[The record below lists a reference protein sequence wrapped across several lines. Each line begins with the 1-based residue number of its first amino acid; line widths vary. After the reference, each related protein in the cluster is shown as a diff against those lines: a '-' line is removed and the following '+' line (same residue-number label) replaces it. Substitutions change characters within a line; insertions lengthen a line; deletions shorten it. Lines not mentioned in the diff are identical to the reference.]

1 MYMKNLFYLFA
12 IIIIASSNFS
22 CNNDDTTSKDSLTI
36 STISVDSFIASPE
49 KWINQ
54 EITIK
59 GTVSHVCRHSGKKL
73 FLFDKNPD
81 NPVKINAGGQFSVF
95 EITLEGSDIEVKGKV
110 IEDSRIDEQY
120 LTEWEQEI
128 KNSVADEV
136 VKTCNADG
144 KAVTGQAN
152 AENKEVT
159 NADSINDPFA
169 EVKEMRKELEESG
182 KTYIP
187 IYAIDCISLKEIK
200 KQ

>member
-1 MYMKNLFYLFA
+1 MKKIIYLLFVVTIFTF
-12 IIIIASSNFS
+12 NNS
-22 CNNDDTTSKDSLTI
+22 CTNSGNKENADSL
-36 STISVDSFIASPE
+36 STSVISVDSFLLSPE
-49 KWINQ
+49 QWANK
-54 EITIK
+54 EITIT
-59 GTVSHVCRHSGKKL
+59 GSVSHVCRHSGKKL

-81 NPVKINAGGQFSVF
+81 NTVKINAGGQFSVF
-95 EITLEGSDIEVKGKV
+95 DIALEGSDVEVKGKV

-120 LTEWEQEI
+120 LTEWEEEI

-152 AENKEVT
+152 KNEVT
-159 NADSINDPFA
+159 AQTDSTNDPYA
-169 EVKEMRKELEESG
+169 EVKEMRKKLEESG

-187 IYAIDCISLKEIK
+187 IYAIECITLKEIK

>member
-1 MYMKNLFYLFA
+1 MYIPN
-12 IIIIASSNFS
+12 
-22 CNNDDTTSKDSLTI
+22 T
-36 STISVDSFIASPE
+36 
-49 KWINQ
+49 
-54 EITIK
+54 
-59 GTVSHVCRHSGKKL
+59 HV
-73 FLFDKNPD
+73 
-81 NPVKINAGGQFSVF
+81 
-95 EITLEGSDIEVKGKV
+95 
-110 IEDSRIDEQY
+110 
-120 LTEWEQEI
+120 I

-152 AENKEVT
+152 AENKEIA

>member
-1 MYMKNLFYLFA
+1 MKNLFYLFA
-12 IIIIASSNFS
+12 IIVIASSNFS
-22 CNNDDTTSKDSLTI
+22 CNNEKATSSDSLTTAVI
-36 STISVDSFIASPE
+36 TVDSFLVSPE
-49 KWINQ
+49 KWINK
-54 EITIK
+54 EVNIK

-73 FLFDKNPD
+73 FLFSKSPD
-81 NPVKINAGGQFSVF
+81 NTVKINAGGQFSVF
-95 EITLEGSDIEVKGKV
+95 EITLEGSDVEVKGKV

-120 LTEWEQEI
+120 LTEWEEEI

-144 KAVTGQAN
+144 KAVTGQAK
-152 AENKEVT
+152 AENKEVS
-159 NADSINDPFA
+159 NADSVNDPYA

-182 KTYIP
+182 KAYIP

>member
-1 MYMKNLFYLFA
+1 MKNLFFLFS
-12 IIIIASSNFS
+12 IVVISTFNFS
-22 CNNDDTTSKDSLTI
+22 CNNASNTSNTDSLST
-36 STISVDSFIASPE
+36 STILVDSFIASPE
-49 KWINQ
+49 KWANQ

-59 GTVSHVCRHSGKKL
+59 GSVSHVCRHSGKKL

-81 NPVKINAGGQFSVF
+81 ATIKINAGGQFSVF
-95 EITLEGSDIEVKGKV
+95 DIALEGSDVEVKGKV

-120 LTEWEQEI
+120 LTEWEEEI

-152 AENKEVT
+152 KDNKQVS
-159 NADSINDPFA
+159 AIDSVNDPYA
-169 EVKEMRKELEESG
+169 EVKEMRKQLEQSG

-187 IYAIDCISLKEIK
+187 IYAIDCITLKEIK

>member
-1 MYMKNLFYLFA
+1 MKNLFYLFSIV
-12 IIIIASSNFS
+12 IISTLNFS
-22 CNNDDTTSKDSLTI
+22 CNNTTNNSSADSLTTSI
-36 STISVDSFIASPE
+36 ISVDSFLATPD
-49 KWINQ
+49 KWANK

-59 GTVSHVCRHSGKKL
+59 GSVSHVCRHSGKKL

-81 NPVKINAGGQFSVF
+81 NTVKINAGGQFSVF
-95 EITLEGSDIEVKGKV
+95 DIALEGSDIEVKGKV

-120 LTEWEQEI
+120 LTEWEEEI

-152 AENKEVT
+152 KDNKEVSAT
-159 NADSINDPFA
+159 DTVNDPYA
-169 EVKEMRKELEESG
+169 EVKEMRKKLDESG

-187 IYAIDCISLKEIK
+187 IYAIECITLKEIK